1 MIWSAV
7 LRIAAAIAGWFMG
20 IGRALGRKEYE
31 HESSEAHDARVAE
44 ANAARADFDEL
55 GGLHDDKYNR
65 DNR

>member
-1 MIWSAV
+1 MIWSVA
-7 LRIAAAIAGWFMG
+7 LRIIAAIAGFFVN

-44 ANAARADFDEL
+44 ANAARDDFDHVS
-55 GGLHDDKYNR
+55 GLHDDPRNR